1 MQVRRLLR
9 ERGVTEAQAFLFTPP
24 AISKPSLC
32 LCLTMPIA
40 LDALEA
46 LPEMLRQERLCQQWE
61 QLVTG
66 VHDTAASKGNP
77 WWATMVPEM
86 SGE

>member
-1 MQVRRLLR
+1 
-9 ERGVTEAQAFLFTPP
+9 
-24 AISKPSLC
+24 
-32 LCLTMPIA
+32 MPIA

-77 WWATMVPEM
+77 WWATIVPEM
-86 SGE
+86 SGGE

>member
-1 MQVRRLLR
+1 MHVPLSMQLGPGGLTAFAQKHLELFPQVRQ
-9 ERGVTEAQAFLFTPP
+9 VTPP
-24 AISKPSLC
+24 
-32 LCLTMPIA
+32 

-77 WWATMVPEM
+77 WWATIVPEM
-86 SGE
+86 SGGE